1 MLKLKSVVGAVLV
14 GSAVA
19 MTLCLF
25 GGEAKDLVSE
35 GAQSF
40 AVSTGLNPI
49 GIETED
55 VSARLD
61 ARRAAVRVITPH
73 GQGSG
78 TYLKI
83 GRYYVVITA
92 QHVVNDE
99 EIVIVEGRNNEYVI
113 GQPILHGTT
122 TDVSFILVPEINS
135 REALDYRPMR
145 RPRNI
150 ERLIG
155 REVTYTGFPSHHDLL
170 SVDGQIVSVENGRIV
185 IHSYAWP
192 GASGSGVFDM
202 RGRFIGVVSA
212 VDIGIWNRLVPPAL
226 VEDIVW
232 IAPVWDIS
240 EDDIKNHL
248 RMRGD

>member
-1 MLKLKSVVGAVLV
+1 
-14 GSAVA
+14 
-19 MTLCLF
+19 
-25 GGEAKDLVSE
+25 
-35 GAQSF
+35 
-40 AVSTGLNPI
+40 
-49 GIETED
+49 
-55 VSARLD
+55 
-61 ARRAAVRVITPH
+61 
-73 GQGSG
+73 
-78 TYLKI
+78 
-83 GRYYVVITA
+83 
-92 QHVVNDE
+92 
-99 EIVIVEGRNNEYVI
+99 
-113 GQPILHGTT
+113 
-122 TDVSFILVPEINS
+122 
-135 REALDYRPMR
+135 
-145 RPRNI
+145 
-150 ERLIG
+150 
-155 REVTYTGFPSHHDLL
+155 L